1 MVRGGDR
8 DDPQGQGEEGPGGRR
23 HRPRHQGARDPH
35 RPVHRGLPRRVR
47 PRPPAS
53 PASHRACSSDGG
65 GAGRSNPAYLL
76 DVARGDELLF
86 SCDEALA
93 TASSAEAVY
102 MDYADI
108 GTTLSEGDIMMVD
121 DGLLE
126 FEVTETGDGW

>member
-1 MVRGGDR
+1 M
-8 DDPQGQGEEGPGGRR
+8 
-23 HRPRHQGARDPH
+23 
-35 RPVHRGLPRRVR
+35 
-47 PRPPAS
+47 
-53 PASHRACSSDGG
+53 
-65 GAGRSNPAYLL
+65 
-76 DVARGDELLF
+76 ARGDELLF